1 MQAIDGFPSI
11 EEFGINVVNT
21 AWIITQHADNDIGF
35 QQRVLQEMYKTKN
48 NNETG
53 VNLVC
58 FYYLADRITMTKYGY
73 QFFGTQNNGENTI
86 ELPEKTKENFLRNPS
101 YICSIITLQKIE
113 TPESGYINVNN
124 ESLYKLWQL
133 TDEGAG
139 GVQSGMVQYFLE
151 KYKLTKPFL
160 DKVPKTNWGGQKAK
174 KTLAE
179 RALESNHQ
187 IGEKWAGKLYEMDQ
201 FWRSNPEIVEEFFAK
216 GRKINEMLSN
226 AGITTEEE
234 LEIYLTEQPK
244 TYQQSQTQ
252 KAYQEYKT
260 EEKRLYRDEEAQELL
275 NEFIEKYGF
284 PGSVKFGIKE
294 MSTAFIVYQHADKNI
309 EMQKKGLMKMYESK
323 QENPRNVSLVYFYYL
338 TDRITMKY
346 GYQFFG
352 TQENEK
358 NLIKMPQE
366 IMAEFMKDP
375 AKCCAEILIKKLGN
389 TEGLDENNTSDLYKI
404 WKLADDNKLSTEG
417 QESIIPEFLEK
428 YKPTTK
434 P

>member
-1 MQAIDGFPSI
+1 M
-11 EEFGINVVNT
+11 
-21 AWIITQHADNDIGF
+21 
-35 QQRVLQEMYKTKN
+35 
-48 NNETG
+48 
-53 VNLVC
+53 
-58 FYYLADRITMTKYGY
+58 
-73 QFFGTQNNGENTI
+73 
-86 ELPEKTKENFLRNPS
+86 
-101 YICSIITLQKIE
+101 
-113 TPESGYINVNN
+113 ES
-124 ESLYKLWQL
+124 
-133 TDEGAG
+133 
-139 GVQSGMVQYFLE
+139 
-151 KYKLTKPFL
+151 L

-234 LEIYLTEQPK
+234 LEIYVTEQPK

-284 PGSVKFGIKE
+284 PGSVKFGIKA